1 MAKQMEAKG
10 WKQKKPKG
18 IILNLYALIS
28 KFSWGR
34 GNTCRRFEILW
45 APMNTACSMIKHH
58 PTAHRKLKWG
68 DN

>member
-1 MAKQMEAKG
+1 MVKQMEAKRRE
-10 WKQKKPKG
+10 QKKSKG

-34 GNTCRRFEILW
+34 GNICKRFEILW
-45 APMNTACSMIKHH
+45 VPMNVACSMIKHH
-58 PTAHRKLKWG
+58 STAHHKLKWG